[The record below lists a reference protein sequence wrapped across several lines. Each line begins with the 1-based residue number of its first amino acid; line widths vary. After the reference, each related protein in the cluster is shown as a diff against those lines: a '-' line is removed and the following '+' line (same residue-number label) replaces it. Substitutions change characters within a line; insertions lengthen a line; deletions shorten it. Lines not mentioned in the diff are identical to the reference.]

1 LHLFTELQDQ
11 CHFAT
16 KVLLDRISSGL
27 GIKGANSLHGHHRD
41 DIPSKSSIF
50 FLHYPPVEETGSQG
64 GQNLH
69 TDLGS
74 LTFLYAQQWGLQVLC
89 PDGNEPGPDAKEKL
103 QWKFVAPR
111 PGHAIINVG
120 DTLRFLTGFRLRSA
134 LHRAL
139 QLDTGDRYAM
149 TYFLRPNDE
158 VELTDSEGKDC
169 TAVDWYLKKNSN
181 YESKNE
187 AQRSEVMLGGMKVD
201 V

>member
-1 LHLFTELQDQ
+1 LQLFSELQDQ

-27 GIKGANSLHGHHRD
+27 GIKGAHSLHVHHRD

-50 FLHYPPVEETGSQG
+50 FLHYPPVKETGAQG

-69 TDLGS
+69 TGLGS

-89 PDGNEPGPDAKEKL
+89 PPSNEPGPHAEEKL
-103 QWKFVAPR
+103 QWKFVASR

-149 TYFLRPNDE
+149 TYFLRPNDDAE
-158 VELTDSEGKDC
+158 FTDGEGKDC
-169 TAVDWYLKKNSN
+169 TAVEWYLKKNET

-187 AQRSEVMLGGMKVD
+187 AQRSEVMLGGMKIGV
-201 V
+201 